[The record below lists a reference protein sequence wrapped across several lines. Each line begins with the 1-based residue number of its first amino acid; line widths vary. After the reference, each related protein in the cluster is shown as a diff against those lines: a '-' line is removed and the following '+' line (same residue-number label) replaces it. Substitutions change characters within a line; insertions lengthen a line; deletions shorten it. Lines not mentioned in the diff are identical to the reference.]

1 MTDRHMVIPGGSL
14 LPDQDARFASEMRA
28 AFKERPMPAT
38 VLHLRD
44 YQPKPK
50 DRPRPETPAQVV
62 VMPVVRTGTY
72 DMLPCDSEP
81 KTSA

>member
-1 MTDRHMVIPGGSL
+1 
-14 LPDQDARFASEMRA
+14 
-28 AFKERPMPAT
+28 MPAT

-62 VMPVVRTGTY
+62 VMPVVRTGAY